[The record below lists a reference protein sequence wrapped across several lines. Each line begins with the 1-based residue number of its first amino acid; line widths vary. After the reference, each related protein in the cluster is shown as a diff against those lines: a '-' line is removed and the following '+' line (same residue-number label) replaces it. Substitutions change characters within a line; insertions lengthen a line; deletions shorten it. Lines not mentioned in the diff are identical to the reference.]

1 MALQAQCGF
10 QRSFSPPGLP
20 RWPDLTSLC
29 HFPSA
34 SLPPRELRTIWL
46 LFLFTQLLRPEPA
59 NVTPSQD
66 GLFSKSIFLSAEEF
80 TLGDLSSLDEF
91 LGSIWPISL
100 SSACQHTGL
109 EQISAFHFSLPQPGH
124 SFYSLFLWDHQ
135 LQFFISFFENT
146 VNLCYALMSS
156 IRCMVQHRHI
166 EKTIPRSSEEEKR
179 LSDKQWQWQC
189 HDGTNSLKIRILLL
203 DFGNINVKVRFW

>member
-59 NVTPSQD
+59 NVTPNQD

-124 SFYSLFLWDHQ
+124 SLRFLYSL
-135 LQFFISFFENT
+135 
-146 VNLCYALMSS
+146 LCEIMNF
-156 IRCMVQHRHI
+156 
-166 EKTIPRSSEEEKR
+166 
-179 LSDKQWQWQC
+179 
-189 HDGTNSLKIRILLL
+189 NSLSRFSKIQSISWCNLLCL
-203 DFGNINVKVRFW
+203 DVVYPLYGAAQTYWEDYSKKFWRRKTVIR

>member
-66 GLFSKSIFLSAEEF
+66 GLFSKSIFFPLRNSHQVI
-80 TLGDLSSLDEF
+80 F
-91 LGSIWPISL
+91 LLLTSFWGQYDPSL
-100 SSACQHTGL
+100 SLLLVNIRGWNKAQLFT
-109 EQISAFHFSLPQPGH
+109 FHFLNLVTLFIVSFVRSWTSILYLVFRKYSQSLLCLDVVYPLYGAAQAYWED
-124 SFYSLFLWDHQ
+124 YSKKFWRRK
-135 LQFFISFFENT
+135 T
-146 VNLCYALMSS
+146 V
-156 IRCMVQHRHI
+156 IR
-166 EKTIPRSSEEEKR
+166 
-179 LSDKQWQWQC
+179 
-189 HDGTNSLKIRILLL
+189 
-203 DFGNINVKVRFW
+203 